1 MYQLSRQNMLFS
13 KSFGYALRGIL
24 YIALASDNKERVQVG
39 EVAMQLVVPKHF
51 LGKVMKK
58 VVKNKILD
66 STKGPYGGLSI
77 NERTFSTTLIE
88 LFMITDENT
97 QLNKCLLG
105 LKECN
110 PGRPCPL
117 HHKMANHKKELV
129 KLLSNTTVGDL
140 LEQNSLGFIKSLSAL

>member
-1 MYQLSRQNMLFS
+1 MLFS

-24 YIALASDNKERVQVG
+24 YIAVLSDNKKRVQVD

-51 LGKVMKK
+51 LSKIMKK
-58 VVKNKILD
+58 IVKKKILN

-77 NERTFSTTLIE
+77 NEKTLSTSLIE
-88 LFMITDENT
+88 LFMITDEST

-110 PGRPCPL
+110 PSRPCPL

-129 KLLSNTTVGDL
+129 KLLSNTTVRDL
-140 LEQNSLGFIKSLSAL
+140 LEQNRPGFVKSLSEL

>member
-1 MYQLSRQNMLFS
+1 MLFS

-24 YIALASDNKERVQVG
+24 YVATLADNKKRVQVD

-51 LGKVMKK
+51 LGKIMKK
-58 VVKNKILD
+58 IVKKKILN

-77 NERTFSTTLIE
+77 NERTLSTSLIE

-110 PGRPCPL
+110 PRRPCPL
-117 HHKMANHKKELV
+117 HHKMANHKIELV

-140 LEQNSLGFIKSLSAL
+140 LEQNRPGFVRSLSAL

>member
-1 MYQLSRQNMLFS
+1 MLFS

-24 YIALASDNKERVQVG
+24 YIAVLADSKKRIQVD

-51 LGKVMKK
+51 LGKIMKK
-58 VVKNKILD
+58 IVNQKILN
-66 STKGPYGGLSI
+66 SIKGPYGGLSI
-77 NERTFSTTLIE
+77 NKRTLSTSLIE

-110 PGRPCPL
+110 PRQPCPL
-117 HHKMANHKKELV
+117 HHKMANHTKELIN
-129 KLLSNTTVGDL
+129 LLSNTTVGDL
-140 LEQNSLGFIKSLSAL
+140 LEQNRPGFVKSLSAL

>member
-1 MYQLSRQNMLFS
+1 MLFS

-24 YIALASDNKERVQVG
+24 YIAVVADNKKRVQVD

-51 LGKVMKK
+51 LGKIMKK
-58 VVKNKILD
+58 IVKKKILN

-77 NERTFSTTLIE
+77 NEKTLSTSLIE
-88 LFMITDENT
+88 LFMITDKNT

-110 PGRPCPL
+110 PGGPCPL
-117 HHKMANHKKELV
+117 HYKMANHKKELV
-129 KLLSNTTVGDL
+129 KLLSDTTVGDL
-140 LEQNSLGFIKSLSAL
+140 LEQDRPGFVKSLSAL